1 MTFNEHAIREPNCIS
16 QSNTG
21 NAVKN
26 SDRSIEQDYPDEEI
40 HALQSETLPQMTGE
54 ETKSEVKQQA
64 LLQDSGH
71 WQQPDSSDHA
81 RAQSQQNLPVR
92 RSQRIRPNGKHY
104 FSARTVVYPIV
115 FLAVHF
121 LTQLLA
127 AFLATNMALNAPM
140 ASDAFD
146 PVMDDMALDML
157 QQFFKNIAIRSVLYS
172 TPVQIIICGVFLWFQ
187 KRKDRQYLLVRPTRA
202 TVFPLGFTT
211 AIGCVGIAT
220 LMLQLFELLAKNSS
234 FWQNMMV
241 TYQQSTE
248 ILQGV
253 DLLLTTLVSAVLVPI
268 AEELLFRGIIT
279 EEIRRVAPDWLT
291 ILLGGVI
298 FALVHGNLVQ
308 ILYLIPL
315 GILLGAA
322 YIWSNSIWVPILMHV
337 VFNFFGSIVSTH
349 VSANDTA
356 QTVYTI
362 FLFVMI
368 PVGIVSAIIM
378 NRMFRKNKIV
388 VTDNVSGKIDC
399 ASAL

>member
-1 MTFNEHAIREPNCIS
+1 
-16 QSNTG
+16 
-21 NAVKN
+21 
-26 SDRSIEQDYPDEEI
+26 
-40 HALQSETLPQMTGE
+40 
-54 ETKSEVKQQA
+54 
-64 LLQDSGH
+64 
-71 WQQPDSSDHA
+71 
-81 RAQSQQNLPVR
+81 
-92 RSQRIRPNGKHY
+92 
-104 FSARTVVYPIV
+104 
-115 FLAVHF
+115 
-121 LTQLLA
+121 
-127 AFLATNMALNAPM
+127 
-140 ASDAFD
+140 
-146 PVMDDMALDML
+146 
-157 QQFFKNIAIRSVLYS
+157 
-172 TPVQIIICGVFLWFQ
+172 
-187 KRKDRQYLLVRPTRA
+187 
-202 TVFPLGFTT
+202 
-211 AIGCVGIAT
+211 
-220 LMLQLFELLAKNSS
+220 MLQLFELLAKNSS

-279 EEIRRVAPDWLT
+279 EEIRRVAPDWLI